1 MKDFTLLDIGARGG
15 VNWPWN
21 KIKNQINQILIEA
34 DVEEAKVLK
43 KTYEKN
49 SKVKVLSYGL
59 WSQTAEL
66 KLNISNSPSSSS
78 VFKQNLEY
86 LKRFP
91 DYKRFKLKK
100 VVGIKV
106 NKLDDIVLNEKFNAD
121 FIKIDIEGA
130 ELNALMGGKNFIKE
144 NIIGIESEVSFVE
157 KNVDIPLFADVDKFL
172 RNEIGL
178 ELFDINQKYWKYDKG
193 VKYGS
198 LKGRIIFADTIY
210 FRPIEKL
217 PPWLNRMTKEKA
229 IHKLSSL
236 IFSAYNYGF
245 YDYVIELSEDKNLI
259 KFHDKEILK
268 RILKKI
274 KSKKV
279 LNFSFKGSVRI
290 YNFLLFLLNMFHP
303 SHKKFGMASSNNLG
317 NKIYRRLWL

>member
-1 MKDFTLLDIGARGG
+1 MEKFTLLDVGARGG

-34 DVEEAKVLK
+34 DAEEAKVLK

-59 WSQTAEL
+59 WSKTTEL

-91 DYKRFKLKK
+91 DYKRFELKK

-106 NKLDDIVLNEKFNAD
+106 DKLDDIVLNEKLSAD

-130 ELNALMGGKNFIKE
+130 ELEAFKGGVNFIKD
-144 NIIGIESEVSFVE
+144 NIVGIESEVSFVE
-157 KNVDIPLFADVDKFL
+157 KNIDQPLFAEIDSYI
-172 RNEIGL
+172 RNNFEL
-178 ELFDINQKYWKYDKG
+178 ELFDINQKYWKYNKG
-193 VKYGS
+193 RNYGP
-198 LKGRIIFADTIY
+198 LRGRIIFADTLY
-210 FRPIEKL
+210 LRPIDKL
-217 PPWLNRMTKEKA
+217 PMWLNSMSKQKA
-229 IHKLSSL
+229 IHKFSSL
-236 IFSAYNYGF
+236 LFSACKYGF
-245 YDYVIELSEDKNLI
+245 YDYVIELSRDPNLI
-259 KFHDKEILK
+259 KFHDKKILNS
-268 RILKKI
+268 ILKKI
-274 KSKKV
+274 KSKKL
-279 LNFSFKGSVRI
+279 LNLSFKGSVRI
-290 YNFLLFLLNMFHP
+290 YNFLLFLLNIFHP

-317 NKIYRRLWL
+317 NKIYRRLWS